1 MAGDTQ
7 LVTLAIDNGVD
18 RNITTYQAKG
28 KWTSAD
34 KIRFKAGNVE
44 KIGGWSKL
52 QDGGAP
58 FRGVARDAITWAAL
72 NGDKFYG
79 LGTHLGLF
87 VYSGGNFY
95 DITPV
100 RQLETETSA
109 FNSFSGTSVIKVS
122 AAGHGGVVGD
132 YVEFSGGVSLAGLT
146 LEVSNGVYAVTSVNT
161 NNFTVEA
168 SAAANATRTKDG
180 GAGTK
185 QIRLLLNSGKQ
196 NNEPTTG
203 YGSGTYGSGVYG
215 TGAVG
220 SLTANLRLWSMDA
233 WGEDLMALPRGGKV
247 YRWDKSDGLGTRASV
262 AHTSIPTQNN
272 FLLITEETRCMMLFG
287 TSADGGDFDPLVFR
301 WSQQEDYSVWSAAV
315 TNAAGQLRLNS
326 GSYIVGAVKSKGDIV
341 AFTDE
346 GAHTITY
353 QGPPFFFGQ
362 QRVGTNCGLIGPNAA
377 VDVNGITYWMGKSS
391 FYKYAGVVTKIP
403 STLDKALFEPDSDYS
418 INYDQRDKIYAG
430 VNSEFNEIWWFYPS
444 LNSTENDRY
453 VVYNYLE
460 DFWFDGTLDRTT
472 WVDSNLMDRPL
483 ATSTSVASFAHEI
496 SPHDA
501 NGANIGAYIE
511 SGYMDITKALEQVGA
526 HESGT
531 EFIFCDRIVPDVNSL
546 TSDYM
551 KLWVKYK
558 KYPFETEKVKG
569 PYRIGPDTT
578 KIPLRMR
585 GRQVA
590 FRVEVSGVGSD
601 FQMGNFRAGI
611 MPDGGR

>member
-7 LVTLAIDNGVD
+7 LVTLDIENGIN
-18 RNITTYQAKG
+18 RNVTTYQAKG
-28 KWTSAD
+28 KWTDAD

-44 KIGGWSKL
+44 KLGGWSKL

-58 FRGVARDAITWAAL
+58 YRGVARDAITWAAL

-109 FNSFSGTSVIKVS
+109 FNTTSGSSAVEVS
-122 AAGHGGVVGD
+122 AAGHAAVVGD
-132 YVEFSGGVSLAGLT
+132 YAEFPSGVSVANLT
-146 LEVSNGVYAVTSVNT
+146 LEVSNGVYVITSVNT
-161 NNFTVEA
+161 NSFIIEA
-168 SAAANATRTKDG
+168 SAAANATVTKGG
-180 GAGTK
+180 GAGAK
-185 QIRLLLNSGKQ
+185 GIRLLLNTGKQ

-215 TGAVG
+215 TGTVG
-220 SLTANLRLWSMDA
+220 SLTANVRLWSMDA
-233 WGEDLMALPRGGKV
+233 WGEDLMALPRGGQV
-247 YRWDKSDGLGTRASV
+247 YRWDKSDGLATRASV
-262 AHTSIPTQNN
+262 AHANVPTQNN
-272 FLLITEETRCMMLFG
+272 FMLITEETRCMMLFG

-353 QGPPFFFGQ
+353 QGAPFFFGQ
-362 QRVGTNCGLIGPNAA
+362 QRVGTNCGLIGPSAA
-377 VDVNGITYWMGKSS
+377 VDVNGTTYWLSKSS
-391 FYKYAGVVTKIP
+391 FYRYSGVVEKLP
-403 STLDKALFEPDSDYS
+403 SSLDKAIFEPESPYS
-418 INYDQRDKIYAG
+418 INYDQKEKIFAG

-444 LNSTENDRY
+444 LNSIENDRY

-460 DFWFDGTLDRTT
+460 DFWFDGSLDRTT

-483 ATSTSVASFAHEI
+483 ATSTSVASYAHEI

-501 NGANIGAYIE
+501 DGMNFQSFVE
-511 SGYMDITKALEQVGA
+511 SGYVDISKSIEQIGNR
-526 HESGT
+526 ESGT
-531 EFIFCDRIVPDVNSL
+531 EFIFLDRVIPDVTSL
-546 TSDYM
+546 TGDYM

-558 KYPFETEKVKG
+558 KYPFETAKTKG
-569 PYRIGPDTT
+569 PYRIGPTTT
-578 KIPLRMR
+578 KIPLRLR

-601 FQMGNFRAGI
+601 FQLGNFRAGVA
-611 MPDGGR
+611 PDGGR